1 MTSQPNTYR
10 VHVEPT
16 ARSANHAVQ
25 SARAHQF
32 AAADETLG
40 RVTGI
45 ILRYGVVLQLL
56 FWGAFKFTAVEAAA
70 IQPLVANSPLMGWLY
85 EIGSQQAVSTFI
97 GVSELAFAFAIA
109 ARSLSPRVCALG
121 SAGAA
126 LTFVITLTF
135 LVTTPGMWQ
144 PVPGFPLPVPN
155 ELGAFI
161 AKDVLLL
168 GASLWSAGEALRA
181 IRP

>member
-1 MTSQPNTYR
+1 MTSHQNAIR
-10 VHVEPT
+10 VH
-16 ARSANHAVQ
+16 ADL
-25 SARAHQF
+25 ARAS
-32 AAADETLG
+32 
-40 RVTGI
+40 GI

-56 FWGAFKFTAVEAAA
+56 FWGAFKFTAIEAEA

-85 EIGSQQAVSTFI
+85 RVGSQQAVSNFI
-97 GVSELAFAFAIA
+97 GVSELAFALAMA
-109 ARSLSPRVCALG
+109 ARSISARACALG

-126 LTFVITLTF
+126 LTFVVTLTF

-168 GASLWSAGEALRA
+168 GASLWSTSEALSA
-181 IRP
+181 IDRGKVSLALSAA